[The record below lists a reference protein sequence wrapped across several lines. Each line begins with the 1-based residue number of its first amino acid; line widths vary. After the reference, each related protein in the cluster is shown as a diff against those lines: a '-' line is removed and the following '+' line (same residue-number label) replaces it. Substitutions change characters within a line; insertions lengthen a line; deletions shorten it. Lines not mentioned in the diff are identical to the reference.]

1 MNEEN
6 QHPTQTRPQPNPLS
20 IIAIGVCIAA
30 IIYYLLK
37 FSGTR
42 LLSHDGEFILDTVL
56 MVALFVNAVIISNKK
71 KQCKKDSKEG
81 A

>member
-1 MNEEN
+1 MNDEN

-20 IIAIGVCIAA
+20 IIAVGVCLAA

-42 LLSHDGEFILDTVL
+42 LLTRDGEFILDTILV
-56 MVALFVNAVIISNKK
+56 VALFVNAVIVSKK
-71 KQCKKDSKEG
+71 KKTIQKR
-81 A
+81 